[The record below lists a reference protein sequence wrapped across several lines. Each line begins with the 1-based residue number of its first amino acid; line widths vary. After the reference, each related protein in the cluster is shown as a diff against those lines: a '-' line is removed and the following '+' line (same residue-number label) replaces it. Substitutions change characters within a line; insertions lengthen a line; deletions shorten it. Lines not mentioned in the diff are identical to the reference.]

1 MADAVVVFVTTSSQQ
16 EARRIGRKLVEGRVA
31 ACVNIVPSVHSIFQW
46 DGKISTE
53 RETLM
58 VIKTQARRFE
68 GLSAV
73 VRKHHSYQVPEIIA
87 LPVTRGSCD
96 YLKWIASATQDPT

>member
-1 MADAVVVFVTTSSQQ
+1 MADVVVVFVTTSSPQ

-58 VIKTQARRFE
+58 VIKTQVRRFE